1 MATNDPRTYSISTK
15 NWSFDWLLKQGPRF
29 MAVPRV
35 SALEHYAMLKR
46 IKQYE
51 ADGIPL
57 VIEHWNRH
65 QSWNSTIFS
74 LDWLMSNMGD
84 ECMTSN
90 VLRSMI
96 SYSQLL

>member
-1 MATNDPRTYSISTK
+1 
-15 NWSFDWLLKQGPRF
+15 
-29 MAVPRV
+29 
-35 SALEHYAMLKR
+35 MLKKSVELLMIPMSLR
-46 IKQYE
+46 ALSPGRLRMSQDRDDKQYE

-74 LDWLMSNMGD
+74 LDWLLSNMGD